1 MSPGGLLLRFRQWS
15 RHGLVTAYY
24 RDVVRP
30 RILST
35 APIRGT
41 TDRRCELH
49 VLTSRKDWLNLIWS
63 LKSFYRFSQRGY
75 SLCIHEDGTVPQ
87 EGLRQ
92 LRHHFPEARLVLR
105 ASADERAEREL
116 RQYPR
121 SMEFR
126 RTNLL
131 APKVFDFISYLESE
145 RMLLFDSD
153 LLFFDAPGELLR
165 RIDDPSYS
173 IEQRQRRRRDRLYR
187 RPADRSTVHRE
198 PGRRALQLG
207 TRPHPR
213 ILHATRLDRG
223 VPCSFR
229 TSGTDTSGVSSR
241 LSMPC
246 AAPATGWSCCPTST
260 RFPWTGPSAVARSVI
275 TWE

>member
-105 ASADERAEREL
+105 ANADERAEREL

-131 APKVFDFISYLESE
+131 APKVFDFVSYLESE

-153 LLFFDAPGELLR
+153 LLFFDAPRELLR

-173 IEQRQRRRRDRLYR
+173 MNSVNEDVATAY
-187 RPADRSTVHRE
+187 TVDPRTAASAHR
-198 PGRRALQLG
+198 
-207 TRPHPR
+207 
-213 ILHATRLDRG
+213 
-223 VPCSFR
+223 
-229 TSGTDTSGVSSR
+229 
-241 LSMPC
+241 
-246 AAPATGWSCCPTST
+246 
-260 RFPWTGPSAVARSVI
+260 
-275 TWE
+275 